1 MQTIESRAKDP
12 THAVF
17 GKTPEGETLD
27 IPLSEGPHWL
37 ICGETNSGKSVFANA
52 ILISLMC
59 HNHPDQLKLT
69 WIDPKRV
76 EAGAY
81 VGLPFCP
88 IDPVTDMND
97 AYGLI
102 QYYVYEM
109 ERRYALL
116 EKAGKK
122 KLLDYNAWI
131 DANPDKAADGG
142 HVKLPYMICVIDEYA
157 DMTMQDKDREVE
169 QGIIRLGQKARAA
182 GIHLMIMT
190 QRPSVQ
196 VISPLLK
203 ANVPGRVCLKV
214 ADSTNSGI
222 VIDQPGGEKLRGY
235 GDGLVK
241 WGSHLE
247 RVQGAFITDDEIAA
261 IFANLR
267 ESYGKPEPLDY
278 KQIVVD
284 EGLCEWADE
293 YDESVPMKDR
303 HVKQISRRRIR

>member
-1 MQTIESRAKDP
+1 MQTLKSRAKDP

-17 GKTPEGETLD
+17 GKTPVGDTLD
-27 IPLSEGPHWL
+27 IPLSNGPHWL

-59 HNHPDQLKLT
+59 HNHPDQLKVT

-97 AYGLI
+97 AYGLV

-122 KLLDYNAWI
+122 KLIDYNAWI
-131 DANPDKAADGG
+131 DANPDKAAEGG
-142 HVKLPYMICVIDEYA
+142 HEKLPFMVCVIDEYA
-157 DMTMQDKDREVE
+157 DLVMQVKEAE
-169 QGIIRLGQKARAA
+169 EGIVRLGQKARAA
-182 GIHLMIMT
+182 GIHLLIMT
-190 QRPSVQ
+190 QRPSATI
-196 VISPLLK
+196 ISPTLK
-203 ANVPGRVCLKV
+203 ANIPGRVCLKV

-222 VIDQPGGEKLRGY
+222 ILDQPGGEKLRGY

-241 WGSHLE
+241 WGSSLE

-261 IFANLR
+261 IFADLR
-267 ESYGKPEPLDY
+267 ERYGTPEQFDY
-278 KQIVVD
+278 KTIVVN
-284 EGLCEWADE
+284 EGLCEWAED
-293 YDESVPMKDR
+293 YDDDVPMK
-303 HVKQISRRRIR
+303 HVKQVKRSRFR